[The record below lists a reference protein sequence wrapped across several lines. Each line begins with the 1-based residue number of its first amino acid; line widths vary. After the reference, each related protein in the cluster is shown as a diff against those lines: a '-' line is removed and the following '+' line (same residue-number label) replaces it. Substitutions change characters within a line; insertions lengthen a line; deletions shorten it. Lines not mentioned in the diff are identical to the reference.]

1 MLCLLGTTW
10 ATYTVVSQ
18 AELEVRSLASKD
30 DDFECSTLLIDS
42 HFQIGIIQCIKYL
55 LPNLSLIIIPFFA
68 NSNLIVALFCSD
80 LLKVYIKSSLTS
92 GFTYH

>member
-10 ATYTVVSQ
+10 AAYTVASQ
-18 AELEVRSLASKD
+18 AELEVRSLASED

-42 HFQIGIIQCIKYL
+42 HFQIGIFQCIKYL
-55 LPNLSLIIIPFFA
+55 LPNLSLIIIPFFE
-68 NSNLIVALFCSD
+68 NSNFTAVLFCSD
-80 LLKVYIKSSLTS
+80 LLKVYIKNSLTS